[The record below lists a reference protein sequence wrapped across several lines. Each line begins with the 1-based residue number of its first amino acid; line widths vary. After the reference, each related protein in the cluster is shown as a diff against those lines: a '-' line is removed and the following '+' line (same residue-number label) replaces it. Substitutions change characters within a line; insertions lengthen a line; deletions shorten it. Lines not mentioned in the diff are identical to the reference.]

1 MPSCAKATIRP
12 PAPTSSIS
20 TTGNA
25 AYSYGSTRHFT
36 TASKAA
42 PFVSD
47 RHCRSGAL
55 GRGAGVDR
63 EDGPRNACRSVAEKK
78 RDGACHIVDVG
89 KAPKRTAPRDLLP
102 LLAVEALRHLRVHEA
117 RCDGIHRSEE
127 RRVGKECRSR
137 WSPYH

>member
-1 MPSCAKATIRP
+1 MKSASRNMLQWIMKWRAMKCRCHLIATK
-12 PAPTSSIS
+12 
-20 TTGNA
+20 
-25 AYSYGSTRHFT
+25 TRVVI
-36 TASKAA
+36 
-42 PFVSD
+42 FVFFFFQ
-47 RHCRSGAL
+47 A
-55 GRGAGVDR
+55 
-63 EDGPRNACRSVAEKK
+63 EDGIRDLTVTGVQTCALPISVAEKK
-78 RDGACHIVDVG
+78 RDGAFHIVDVG